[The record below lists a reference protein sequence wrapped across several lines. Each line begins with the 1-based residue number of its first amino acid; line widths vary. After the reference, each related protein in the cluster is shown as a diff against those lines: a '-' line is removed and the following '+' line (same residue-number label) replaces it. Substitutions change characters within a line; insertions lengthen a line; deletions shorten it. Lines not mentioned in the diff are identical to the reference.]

1 MTLLQKIETSVFLW
15 VLWALAGCASLTPAQ
30 QARLDL
36 FECRVHAFEPVVSP
50 ALDAAHV
57 VADIYRGQA
66 DLSEVLGSL
75 RATQAEVKALQASLD
90 ACEPKP
96 VLPVGTQSKL
106 VAPPPAYGNKI
117 L

>member
-50 ALDAAHV
+50 ALDAAQV
-57 VADIYRGQA
+57 VTDIYRGQA
-66 DLSEVLGSL
+66 DPGEVLGAL
-75 RATQAEVKALQASLD
+75 KATQAEVKDLVEALN
-90 ACEPKP
+90 ACEPK
-96 VLPVGTQSKL
+96 VELPSDGLTGS
-106 VAPPPAYGNKI
+106 
-117 L
+117 